1 MDAIKNFAAEIGG
14 IVYRRRRKWLMF
26 GICLVL
32 ILFGVWIFGTQTG
45 ELARRSFFKSF
56 GQDDARPQIVTVYNG
71 GEEIMRLEG
80 HFSVEHYQGRL
91 VILDRDNP
99 QEYID
104 LYGDS
109 AVVIQTSK
117 EEYEIYSTQRNIA
130 AQETQGK

>member
-1 MDAIKNFAAEIGG
+1 MDTLKNFAAKVGDIF
-14 IVYRRRRKWLMF
+14 YHRRRKWLMF
-26 GICLVL
+26 AICLVL
-32 ILFGVWIFGTQTG
+32 ILFGIWLFGSQTG

-56 GQDDARPQIVTVYNG
+56 GQDDTRPQIVTVYNG

-91 VILDRDNP
+91 IIIDRNNP

-117 EEYEIYSTQRNIA
+117 EEYEIYSTQSSIA
-130 AQETQGK
+130 AQDKQGE